1 MEIQYRSGLFQAACD
16 ANVSN
21 ARVNPETSRHAN
33 APYMLCENSCPLE
46 NCKMAMMMKA
56 AASVGMITFP
66 SQFAR

>member
-1 MEIQYRSGLFQAACD
+1 MEIQYRSGLFQAACE

-21 ARVNPETSRHAN
+21 ARVNPETSRQAN
-33 APYMLCENSCPLE
+33 APYMLWENSCPLE

-56 AASVGMITFP
+56 AASVGMITLP